1 VAAYGVALAHAPRVK
16 SDDLPTSQ
24 NATAYAV
31 SLRFVGEDG
40 QKLRSARI
48 QHSLGRMGV
57 GKAQNVR
64 VLVDAL
70 VLE

>member
-1 VAAYGVALAHAPRVK
+1 MFGVYP
-16 SDDLPTSQ
+16 DDPPTSHKLSP
-24 NATAYAV
+24 AGLT
-31 SLRFVGEDG
+31 LRFVGEDG